1 MNELN
6 KISNEVFLNELNE
19 RLKKG
24 EIKVKGDELIGQT
37 GSYSYFGIP
46 LNINIGNLVNTVIEE
61 LKEET
66 RCLREEKEIQEKQFE
81 EYKKAN
87 LKSQ

>member
-6 KISNEVFLNELNE
+6 KINNEQLLNELSK
-19 RLKKG
+19 RIKSG
-24 EIKVKGDELIGQT
+24 EIKVEGDKLMGQIGP
-37 GSYSYFGIP
+37 YSYFGIP

-61 LKEET
+61 LKEEK